1 MKNKKGIIIASFGTT
16 YEVTRK
22 LCIESIE
29 KMIEEKYEDY
39 LVLRAFTSEI
49 VRSILKDRDGLDVYN
64 PIGAL
69 NRMKE
74 MGIKEVF
81 IQSLHI
87 IPGYEYEKII
97 KQVEDFKKENED
109 FIISVGKP
117 LLYED
122 HDFRKV
128 IEGLVAEKILGEEP
142 VVFMGHGTEHSSDEA
157 YGKLERMFADKGY
170 GEVFIGTVEGARTIE
185 DIIAQLKDK
194 NIKKVIL
201 RPFML
206 VAGDHA
212 INDMASEDE
221 ASWRNKLLANGI
233 EAEIGL
239 FGLGE
244 ISAVRNLFL
253 EHLEAAINS

>member
-1 MKNKKGIIIASFGTT
+1 MKKGIIVASFGTT

-29 KMIEEKYEDY
+29 KMVEEKYEDY

-49 VRSILKDRDGLDVYN
+49 VRSILKDRDGLNIYN

-74 MGIKEVF
+74 LGIKEIF

-87 IPGYEYEKII
+87 IPGYEYEKIV
-97 KQVEDFKKENED
+97 KQVEDFKKENEG

-122 HDFRKV
+122 YEFRKV
-128 IEGLVAEKILGEEP
+128 IEGLEAESILGEKP
-142 VVFMGHGTEHSSDEA
+142 VVFMGHGTEHGSDEA
-157 YGKLERMFADKGY
+157 YIKLEKLFADKGC
-170 GEVFIGTVEGARTIE
+170 GEVFIGTVEGAKTIG
-185 DIIAQLKDK
+185 DIIAQLKGR
-194 NIKKVIL
+194 NIKKVML

-221 ASWRNKLLANGI
+221 DSWRNKLLDNGI

-239 FGLGE
+239 SGLGE
-244 ISAVRNLFL
+244 IRAVRDLFL
-253 EHLEAAINS
+253 EHLEAVINS